1 MIGIVSV
8 RIVDAINVINGGS
21 KLFYNV
27 RPALRRQGLGFQML
41 NIRTMPNS
49 STGVEFITTALLLQ
63 NWLLCVR
70 AYLLTILN
78 ND

>member
-1 MIGIVSV
+1 MSIGERLQGITH
-8 RIVDAINVINGGS
+8 
-21 KLFYNV
+21 NV

-63 NWLLCVR
+63 NWLLYAVFLR
-70 AYLLTILN
+70 SQFFN
-78 ND
+78 F